1 MAQTFLV
8 LFCFVIFRF
17 FLGYQMTFVVVFVLG
32 GFLTKADR
40 KKILKNANYF
50 FLVLTSLVMSAKS
63 VSVKKKPIFFMNSF
77 KSREIHL

>member
-63 VSVKKKPIFFMNSF
+63 VSVKKKTNLFY
-77 KSREIHL
+77 E